1 MTLALSLAILMPAI
15 RQPEDDSFPFSK
27 YAVFSDDRGRTSTIA
42 TAIAVDADGGVLRLS
57 PELIS
62 GTDETIL
69 ATATVRNAVTAGD
82 QALASLCEEIADRVA
97 TSARFEEAASVQVV
111 TERYDAVY
119 YFTNNR
125 REPFDRTVYT
135 DCEVTWP

>member
-1 MTLALSLAILMPAI
+1 MTLALSLAILVPAI
-15 RQPEDDSFPFSK
+15 RQPDGDSFPFSK

-82 QALASLCEEIADRVA
+82 QALAGLCEDIAERVA
-97 TSARFEEAASVQVV
+97 TSARLDEAASVQVV
-111 TERYDAVY
+111 TERYDAVD
-119 YFTNNR
+119 YFTDNR
-125 REPFDRTVYT
+125 HEPAGRTVHA
-135 DCEVTWP
+135 DCDVR